1 MVLGRCGRRSE
12 AITLLDQI
20 LRDTPG
26 TTFARHA
33 VFFKHAL
40 CRNRQAAL
48 AAATPEL
55 LREARWDQHA
65 SWWMAATFALIDERD
80 AALDWLA
87 NAINLGFINYPF
99 FSRFDPFLES
109 LRCDERFWGLM
120 TRVKDR
126 WERFT
131 A

>member
-1 MVLGRCGRRSE
+1 M
-12 AITLLDQI
+12 
-20 LRDTPG
+20 
-26 TTFARHA
+26 
-33 VFFKHAL
+33 
-40 CRNRQAAL
+40 

-87 NAINLGFINYPF
+87 NASNLGFINYPF